1 MKKSFIPIPNSNSDF
16 VNVVEGDSIF
26 IMEYRDVP
34 PGPTEKKGLSLNY
47 TRTYNESLEQAPR
60 KKLHQEKNIDE
71 RMTKM
76 MNTCS
81 HIYRIKRDFRDGR
94 WVTLSGCRFFR
105 ILYFI

>member
-1 MKKSFIPIPNSNSDF
+1 
-16 VNVVEGDSIF
+16 
-26 IMEYRDVP
+26 MEYRDVP

-81 HIYRIKRDFRDGR
+81 HI
-94 WVTLSGCRFFR
+94 
-105 ILYFI
+105 

>member
-1 MKKSFIPIPNSNSDF
+1 MWWKEIQSSF
-16 VNVVEGDSIF
+16 
-26 IMEYRDVP
+26 MEYRDVP
-34 PGPTEKKGLSLNY
+34 PGPTEKKGRSLNY

-94 WVTLSGCRFFR
+94 WVTLNGCRFFR